1 MKDITKGWIEYAER
15 DFKLAKELLEDEYY
29 SNQSVYHSQQAIEKI
44 IKAVLEETKIRF
56 PKIHMV
62 QILFSLLPSEF
73 KNKVTIDESEL
84 ELVDDIFIE
93 SKYPSDLG
101 LLPKGLPSKEDAK
114 QIFVIA
120 EKIYKP
126 LLKYLKN
133 IK

>member
-1 MKDITKGWIEYAER
+1 MKEITRGWIEYAER
-15 DFKLAKELLEDEYY
+15 DFKLAKDLLNDEYY

-44 IKAVLEETKIRF
+44 IKAALEEVKIRF
-56 PKIHMV
+56 PKIHTV
-62 QILFSLLPSEF
+62 QTLFSLLPTEY
-73 KNKVTIDESEL
+73 KNKIVVEESEL

-101 LLPKGLPSKEDAK
+101 LLPTGLPSKDDAQ

-120 EKIYKP
+120 EKIYQP
-126 LLKYLKN
+126 LLTFLKN